1 MEILNDLRERE
12 KFPPHIFIWNDE
24 NYSDEFMLV
33 INKFPEDNSIPLPD
47 PVRVHQCAMESIS
60 KNRDGTPK
68 RDSGGDYLLKKAL
81 NGRATLAT
89 DIGVTGS
96 QANKRGN
103 CLDDDGSGN
112 HHSKPPML
120 KFTYEY
126 SDILRSCSL
135 VASSPVLKPSW
146 IPVGQELYT
155 IDGHPEY
162 VTEFS
167 GTLSNGE
174 GDNIVPTAWCDIVP
188 YQDSQRCNDH
198 HDGGNGKSRWTEIIG
213 GISWNLSDGQ
223 LRLNFSSRDSREG
236 YTLRETQQDKI
247 LEDMRRKYLLFPLQ
261 QRYITASLS
270 KGSAEKFLPGFVFN
284 VQPCH
289 LHPSGYYSLCIYCQ
303 ELLF

>member
-1 MEILNDLRERE
+1 MLKEGKSRDKMDRWNSNVVKTVRVLLPAPFSRPQIYFAKNGNAIHGQHTLMEILNDLRERE

-47 PVRVHQCAMESIS
+47 PVRVRQCAMESIS

-146 IPVGQELYT
+146 IPVVKSSTRLM
-155 IDGHPEY
+155 
-162 VTEFS
+162 V
-167 GTLSNGE
+167 TLS
-174 GDNIVPTAWCDIVP
+174 T
-188 YQDSQRCNDH
+188 
-198 HDGGNGKSRWTEIIG
+198 
-213 GISWNLSDGQ
+213 L
-223 LRLNFSSRDSREG
+223 LNF
-236 YTLRETQQDKI
+236 LA
-247 LEDMRRKYLLFPLQ
+247 L
-261 QRYITASLS
+261 
-270 KGSAEKFLPGFVFN
+270 
-284 VQPCH
+284 
-289 LHPSGYYSLCIYCQ
+289 
-303 ELLF
+303 